1 MSQIEPRPKIKSI
14 HQKYIVTHAYKT
26 ITNNHMVS
34 NIVLVTIDC
43 LRYDRCGFN
52 GYHRPTTPT
61 LSKLAQESTIYD
73 RAYTSG
79 PYTPESF
86 TGILAGRSGRNSPY
100 LDDRALSS
108 LPKNSPTLASEMRDL
123 CFDTIGVVANPQLSD
138 RRRFSNGF
146 RYYENLRTNEL
157 TDHSKTVN
165 ANRDNEVDTPLGEGL
180 YPNQNGLKVFLSD
193 FISSTF
199 RKSLKHNDNL
209 PLWISG
215 AGYSGYRSFQMQ
227 SD

>member
-123 CFDTIGVVANPQLSD
+123 GFDTIAVVTNPQLSD
-138 RRRFSNGF
+138 
-146 RYYENLRTNEL
+146 
-157 TDHSKTVN
+157 
-165 ANRDNEVDTPLGEGL
+165 
-180 YPNQNGLKVFLSD
+180 
-193 FISSTF
+193 
-199 RKSLKHNDNL
+199 
-209 PLWISG
+209 
-215 AGYSGYRSFQMQ
+215 
-227 SD
+227 

>member
-1 MSQIEPRPKIKSI
+1 
-14 HQKYIVTHAYKT
+14 
-26 ITNNHMVS
+26 MVS

-43 LRYDRCGFN
+43 FRYDRCGFN

-123 CFDTIGVVANPQLSD
+123 GFDTIAVVTNPQLSD

-146 RYYENLRTNEL
+146 RYYENPRTNEL

-165 ANRDNEVDTPLGEGL
+165 ANRDNEADTPTWRRFVSEPERAESVSLRFHL
-180 YPNQNGLKVFLSD
+180 VYLQKK
-193 FISSTF
+193 
-199 RKSLKHNDNL
+199 RK
-209 PLWISG
+209 
-215 AGYSGYRSFQMQ
+215 AQR
-227 SD
+227 